1 MHGIISALCN
11 SERVLPLLQHVQT
24 YLKQYFGYDTFRRGQ
39 EDLVR
44 GILRGRDVLGIMPTG
59 AGKSICYQLPATM
72 LEGVTLVIS
81 PLISLMKDQVDA
93 LNQMGIPTASI
104 NSTLSAA
111 EVNQTFR
118 DIANG
123 QYKIV
128 YIAPER
134 LDSDRFRQLISTI
147 QIPLVAVDEA
157 HCVSQWGHDFRP
169 SYMQIARFVRS
180 IEPRPTIAAFTA
192 TATDKVKEDIVRHLR
207 LQEPIRVMTGYA
219 RENLAFSIVK
229 GADKKKYLTQ
239 YLQAN
244 RSASGII
251 YASTRKEVEE
261 CHRYLTSMGIPAGR
275 YHAGLSDEE
284 RAQSQERFLYDDI
297 QVMVATN
304 AFGMGIDKSNV
315 RFVIHYNLPQNLE
328 SYYQEAGRAGRDGEP
343 SECILLFAAQ
353 DIQIQKFLI
362 EQSESDEERKRI
374 AYSNLRDM
382 VDYCHTTDCLQKYI
396 IRYFGD
402 LDGDACGTCG
412 NCNDDRESTDMTIE
426 AQQIFSC
433 IVRMKQRFG
442 LVLTAKVLRGANDAK
457 VRQFGF
463 QALPTYGIMK
473 MYKEK
478 DILNLMNVLV
488 ADGYLALTDSQYPTV
503 YLTPRAKSVLEG
515 KERVFQKAI
524 VVKTETESP
533 YSSEGDELF
542 QQLKQ
547 LRKSFADR
555 YRVPPFTI
563 FHDATLREMSSRL
576 PKTEAEMLDI
586 KGVGQA
592 KFAKYGREFMDC
604 IRSYAGAMH

>member
-1 MHGIISALCN
+1 M
-11 SERVLPLLQHVQT
+11 LQHVQS

-72 LEGVTLVIS
+72 LDGVTLVIS

-104 NSTLSAA
+104 NSTLSTA
-111 EVNQTFR
+111 EVNKTFR
-118 DIANG
+118 DIG
-123 QYKIV
+123 DGHYKIV

-134 LDSDRFRQLISTI
+134 LDSDRFRQLVSTI
-147 QIPLVAVDEA
+147 QVPLVAVDEA

-169 SYMQIARFVRS
+169 SYMQISRFVRT

-219 RENLAFSIVK
+219 RENLAFTIIK
-229 GADKKKYLTQ
+229 GADKKKYLAE
-239 YLQAN
+239 YIQAN

-261 CHRYLTSMGIPAGR
+261 CHRYLNSLGIHAGR

-362 EQSESDEERKRI
+362 EQSESDEDRKRI
-374 AYSNLRDM
+374 AYANLRDM
-382 VDYCHTTDCLQKYI
+382 VDYCHTTDCLQRYI

-402 LDGDACGTCG
+402 LEGDVCGTCG

-463 QALPTYGIMK
+463 QSLPTYGIMK

-478 DILNLMNVLV
+478 DILNMLNVLV

-503 YLTPRAKSVLEG
+503 YLTNRAKSVLEG
-515 KERVFQKAI
+515 KEKVFHKAV
-524 VVKTETESP
+524 VVK
-533 YSSEGDELF
+533 SEQDSYVSNEGEELF

-547 LRKSFADR
+547 LRKKFADR
-555 YRVPPFTI
+555 HRVPPFTI
-563 FHDATLREMSSRL
+563 FHDATLREMSSRM
-576 PKTEAEMLDI
+576 PKTETQMLDI

-592 KFAKYGREFMDC
+592 KYAKYGKEFMEC
-604 IRSYAGAMH
+604 IRGYAEGIQ